1 MDWTCFSFVSHTCS
15 IGLKSVEFKGQN
27 NNLKPKNPLHLSVI
41 LILDSYFIFFAPI
54 SKTCSSIVEYASCCI
69 DKDIHTLVT
78 LLGFSCHWSVLSVIF
93 PTAADITVA
102 SYWWVWREG
111 VGGGNWLWNMARIT
125 QTEKRKE
132 GKNESNRNG
141 GRMYLLLC
149 CKKGLAGMIT
159 GES

>member
-15 IGLKSVEFKGQN
+15 IGLKSGEFKGQN

-54 SKTCSSIVEYASCCI
+54 SKTCSSIVEYASRCI

-78 LLGFSCHWSVLSVIF
+78 LLGFSCHWSVLPVIF

-111 VGGGNWLWNMARIT
+111 VATGCETWQELPRL
-125 QTEKRKE
+125 RKE
-132 GKNESNRNG
+132 RGGKMRAIE
-141 GRMYLLLC
+141 ME
-149 CKKGLAGMIT
+149 
-159 GES
+159 GECISCSAVRKA